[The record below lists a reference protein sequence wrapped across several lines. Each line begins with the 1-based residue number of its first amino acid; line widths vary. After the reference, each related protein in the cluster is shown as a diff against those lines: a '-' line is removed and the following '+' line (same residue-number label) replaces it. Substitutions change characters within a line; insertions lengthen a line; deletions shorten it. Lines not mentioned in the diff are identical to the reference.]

1 MIEGLTRTERFNIA
15 AVEGWHR
22 IPPLSRLSVVGA
34 RFAVRPLLQATL
46 GWMVETHHFERL
58 ESLPRDRGLILCAN
72 HRSYL
77 DNFVV
82 GATAMGHLPWRTRY
96 VVPGRT
102 EGLFDAWYGL
112 ALNAAVGAMNIY
124 PPVVR
129 SKRGHAWGQ
138 HVIGIIRDLLVERR
152 VTVLIHPEG
161 GRNKGD
167 NPYALLP
174 ARPGLGRI
182 IHESQATVVP
192 IFLHGF
198 PTSFGRYAS
207 VAAARLRGA
216 PPPVQAVMGEPID
229 FSREF
234 ATSGSPT
241 LFHGMAQRITA
252 EISALMP
259 EERAIRASRGTTA
272 PRG

>member
-15 AVEGWHR
+15 AVEAWHR
-22 IPPLSRLSVVGA
+22 VPPLSRLSVVGA

-46 GWMVETHHFERL
+46 GWMVEAHHFERL
-58 ESLPRDRGLILCAN
+58 AALPRDRGLILCAN

-82 GATAMGHLPWRTRY
+82 GATAMEYLPWRTRY

-102 EGLFDAWYGL
+102 EGIFDAWYGL
-112 ALNAAVGAMNIY
+112 ALNAAVGALNIY

-138 HVIGIIRDLLVERR
+138 RVIGILRDLLLERR

-167 NPYALLP
+167 DPYSLLP

-182 IHESQATVVP
+182 IHESRATVVP

-198 PTSFGRYAS
+198 PNSFGRYAS

-229 FSREF
+229 FSREL
-234 ATSGSPT
+234 ATPGSPT

-259 EERAIRASRGTTA
+259 EERALRASRGTTA